1 MGDSFVLPGLKR
13 KRAEIAGIVADLKKQ
28 IRRHQATLA
37 HLDASIKLWAPD
49 TRPDRIPNRR
59 IYVRNRVFKPGE
71 MPRLALDV
79 LRTATEAMTTAEI
92 GAAMIAR
99 KGASVADEPNPLR
112 FTSDRASMVMA
123 KLEKRKLVERVE
135 GGPVLRW
142 QLVNNP

>member
-49 TRPDRIPNRR
+49 TRPDRIPNKRL
-59 IYVRNRVFKPGE
+59 YVRNRVFKPGE
-71 MPRLALDV
+71 MPRLALDI
-79 LRTATEAMTTAEI
+79 LRTATESMTTAEI

-99 KGASVADEPNPLR
+99 KGASVADEPNLLR
-112 FTSDRASMVMA
+112 FTSDRASMVLA
-123 KLEKRKLVERVE
+123 KLEKRKLVERVD

>member
-1 MGDSFVLPGLKR
+1 MGDTFVLSGLKR
-13 KRAEIAGIVADLKKQ
+13 KRAEIAGQVAYLKKQ

-59 IYVRNRVFKPGE
+59 VYVRNRVFKPGE

-79 LRTATEAMTTAEI
+79 LRTATEPMTTAEI
-92 GAAMIAR
+92 GVAMIAR
-99 KGASVADEPNPLR
+99 KGVATEEPNLVR
-112 FTSDRASMVMA
+112 FTCDRSGAVLA
-123 KLEKRKLVERVE
+123 KLEKRKLVERVD

-142 QLVNNP
+142 KVVNNS